1 MAFEIT
7 YEAVEMMR
15 NLAKKISNSVDA
27 IHQSNV
33 EVIKCYESV
42 RNALGPHTRKI
53 EAIVCDIEKLLK
65 KNAEYFAIA
74 SNALNQQADRA
85 QRILDMK
92 YKFKNDL
99 KVDVMVSWGEGSRA
113 IVAVDFLLGGG
124 HVFVAEYRNGRVH
137 YMDPQNGQLDCED
150 YFDDINTNTASILRV
165 DNCSFTNRVRECC
178 EGTRHD

>member
-1 MAFEIT
+1 MMEVSKVAFEIT

-42 RNALGPHTRKI
+42 RNALGSHTRKI

-65 KNAEYFAIA
+65 KNAEYFTIA

-99 KVDVMVSWGEGSRA
+99 KVDVMPTVSTSNGESNSSGSPTIGAR
-113 IVAVDFLLGGG
+113 IRKKSNEM
-124 HVFVAEYRNGRVH
+124 EYEH
-137 YMDPQNGQLDCED
+137 
-150 YFDDINTNTASILRV
+150 
-165 DNCSFTNRVRECC
+165 
-178 EGTRHD
+178 